1 MLKNRFT
8 ARYVFARIG
17 LIGIFSL
24 LLSFTLQAA
33 DWSAGS
39 GFENSEIDNPN
50 NSKVDVSRTGAATAP
65 FSGNNEYPEVRIA
78 TESGGF
84 YVLLDREFNKGNIT
98 LYTLIGVQIVNRQIT
113 TVQDYIEV
121 PSSGIYIVKVM
132 IDSKESIHKI
142 LIK

>member
-33 DWSAGS
+33 DWSADSGS
-39 GFENSEIDNPN
+39 ENSRTNAPSN
-50 NSKVDVSRTGAATAP
+50 NKADVSRLETTTTP
-65 FSGNNEYPEVRIA
+65 FGNDEPEVRIV

-84 YVLLDREFNKGNIT
+84 YVLLNREFNKGNVT
-98 LYTLIGVQIVNRQIT
+98 LYTLIGVQAVNKQIT

-121 PSSGIYIVKVM
+121 PSSGIYIVKVV